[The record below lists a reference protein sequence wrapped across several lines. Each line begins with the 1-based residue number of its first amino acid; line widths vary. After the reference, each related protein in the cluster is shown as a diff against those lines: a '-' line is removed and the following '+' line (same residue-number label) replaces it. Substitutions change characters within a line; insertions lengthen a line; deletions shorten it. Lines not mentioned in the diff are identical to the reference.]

1 MKTTTL
7 TPNIVKSIQIPKR
20 NDERVILHFDYDC
33 FYASVFENENPSL
46 KSQPL
51 GIKQKSILATCNY
64 VARARGVKKLMLI
77 SEAQRLCPDLI
88 LMNGEDLTRFRDAS
102 KKLWAFLRAH
112 SWNARVERLGLDEVF
127 LDVTDVVAYN
137 AELLNAH
144 ALGTSFF
151 QLDRNDP
158 VKGFAFDGARFY
170 GCLQPEAK
178 RAAHAGA
185 GAGSENENENGVID
199 LENPLCVRLMLA
211 SHLAGY
217 LRHKLDEDFGYTS
230 SGGVS
235 TNKLLAKLAGN
246 INKPN
251 NQTTLLVTDGAVE
264 AFMDAHNIRKVPGI
278 GSRIAQLIEEYMLS
292 RPAVQRDREG
302 SNNITVGDVRRYPG
316 MSPGLLE
323 QILDRPGAERGSGE
337 KVWNLLH
344 GVDPSEVKEASDVP
358 TQISIEDT
366 YMARPLQTPAEVHRE
381 LHALATSLIRRMRVD
396 LMEPEDVYP
405 AAAAAAATAQ
415 NGTATTTTMGS
426 TPRRRWLAY
435 PKTIRLSTRGGPK
448 RTGVPAAV
456 GSSTSSSGVEVP
468 NFSRSSR
475 SAPLPSFVFQYT
487 SSSTSSSSSSIPHA
501 PPSTSLSTSPP
512 IPIPCTTISCEDLA
526 SRLVT
531 ESLLPLFRRL
541 HPSRS
546 GGGLNLA
553 LLNICV
559 TNMVLVARDE
569 SGSGSGSSV
578 AAPGRDIGRMFRTQE
593 DKLREWTVYDP
604 SPSPAPSPAP
614 SPIPTPTPNIVAGV
628 AGIGGDGPILKQEE
642 KRGKELVIAENDND
656 DNDEEMEEDDVR
668 SQRQLDA
675 VDNSGS
681 PLVNEGSDVAAN
693 GINDDDGDDGTVD
706 NDNDN
711 DIWEEE
717 EEGQEEEQE
726 ESNSH
731 RCHVCGHAIPAFAMS
746 AHERYHTMDE

>member
-7 TPNIVKSIQIPKR
+7 TPNIARSIKIPKR
-20 NDERVILHFDYDC
+20 NDERIILHFDYDC
-33 FYASVFENENPSL
+33 FYASVFENENPAL

-77 SEAQRLCPDLI
+77 SEAQRICPGLV
-88 LMNGEDLTRFRDAS
+88 LMNGEDLTRFRDVS

-112 SWNARVERLGLDEVF
+112 SWSGRVERLGLDEVF
-127 LDVTDVVAYN
+127 LDVSDVVAYN

-144 ALGTSFF
+144 ALGDSFF
-151 QLDRNDP
+151 QLDRSDP
-158 VKGFAFDGARFY
+158 VKGFAFDGSTFY
-170 GCLQPEAK
+170 GCLQPDAK
-178 RAAHAGA
+178 RTANANGDAGA
-185 GAGSENENENGVID
+185 GDAGGAGVVD

-230 SGGVS
+230 SGGIS

-246 INKPN
+246 VNKPN
-251 NQTTLLVTDGAVE
+251 NQTTLLMADGVVE
-264 AFMDAHNIRKVPGI
+264 AFMDAHNIRKVPGV
-278 GSRIAQLIEEYMLS
+278 GSRIAQLIEEYILS

-302 SNNITVGDVRRYPG
+302 SNNVTVGDVRRYPG
-316 MSPGLLE
+316 MSPELLE

-344 GVDPSEVKEASDVP
+344 GVDGSEVKEASDVP

-366 YMARPLQTPAEVHRE
+366 YMSRPLQTPAEVLRE

-396 LMEPEDVYP
+396 LTEPEDAYP
-405 AAAAAAATAQ
+405 TAAANDGTV
-415 NGTATTTTMGS
+415 TATS
-426 TPRRRWLAY
+426 PRRRWLAY
-435 PKTIRLSTRGGPK
+435 PKTLRLSTRTKPK
-448 RTGVPAAV
+448 QTAIPAAA
-456 GSSTSSSGVEVP
+456 GSSSGTSGVEVP

-487 SSSTSSSSSSIPHA
+487 SSSSSASSSSLSSVHHA
-501 PPSTSLSTSPP
+501 APSTSIPPSISTPALLAL
-512 IPIPCTTISCEDLA
+512 SCEDLA

-541 HPSRS
+541 HPSPSRS
-546 GGGLNLA
+546 GGAGGSGGLNLA
-553 LLNICV
+553 LINICV

-569 SGSGSGSSV
+569 SGSSSV

-604 SPSPAPSPAP
+604 SPPSPAP
-614 SPIPTPTPNIVAGV
+614 ISRPDTVAGRDEMGV
-628 AGIGGDGPILKQEE
+628 YGYTLQREE
-642 KRGKELVIAENDND
+642 GKGKEKGKENENEGLIAGEHDVDEKMEKGVRFQRQADAIDNGGSPPVDERVNVIADDDSDGGCDDNDSNIGNDND
-656 DNDEEMEEDDVR
+656 
-668 SQRQLDA
+668 
-675 VDNSGS
+675 
-681 PLVNEGSDVAAN
+681 
-693 GINDDDGDDGTVD
+693 T
-706 NDNDN
+706 
-711 DIWEEE
+711 WEEE
-717 EEGQEEEQE
+717 DEEE
-726 ESNSH
+726 ESNLH

-746 AHERYHTMDE
+746 AHERYHNMDE